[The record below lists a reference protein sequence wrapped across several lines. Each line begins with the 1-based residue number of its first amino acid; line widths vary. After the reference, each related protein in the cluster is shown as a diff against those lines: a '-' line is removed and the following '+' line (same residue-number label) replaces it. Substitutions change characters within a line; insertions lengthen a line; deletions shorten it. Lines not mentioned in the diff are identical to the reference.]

1 MDDFNEES
9 FLWSE
14 MIGYG
19 RPTTICM
26 MVRFFSRKLKQ
37 IVKYLSGAVSSDLD
51 GAYQTK
57 FQQRLDIDATKSY
70 TICRMNSNRSYLS
83 QQWAWRWPWRQFAFQ
98 VP

>member
-1 MDDFNEES
+1 
-9 FLWSE
+9 

-37 IVKYLSGAVSSDLD
+37 IVKSLCD
-51 GAYQTK
+51 GAFADLAGSEQINL
-57 FQQRLDIDATKSY
+57 FHRLDIDPTKSY
-70 TICRMNSNRSYLS
+70 NQNRMNSNRSYLS